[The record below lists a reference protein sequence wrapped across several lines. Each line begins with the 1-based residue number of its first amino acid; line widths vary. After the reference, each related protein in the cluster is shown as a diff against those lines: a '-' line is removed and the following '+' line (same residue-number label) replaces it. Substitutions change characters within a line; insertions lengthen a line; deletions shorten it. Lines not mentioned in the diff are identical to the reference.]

1 MDLLAS
7 FTKDL
12 KSIDPVDFV
21 ENNLTIKGKTF
32 KLKNCGRDYLH
43 EIYRYIAY
51 ESVKDNGVPLIV
63 VKGRQVEMSTT
74 ATCVGLYF
82 MASGMFDHATGL
94 HAFPLIKTA
103 SRYSAKAFDTM
114 VEESVDK
121 SIKKKQAGTKIAT
134 DGKIVKDHT
143 VLNAMWNQTQK
154 DFKQTNTLYIEGAGS
169 DGDRLRGMQIDFLLY
184 DEFQDWTRDA
194 FEVTREALSHSQ
206 FGPPGTGLEMY
217 FGTPKEAGSEFHERW
232 LMSDQRYYHL
242 KCPHCGE
249 YQRLTLDNFVKGYDV
264 QCVQCKELFD
274 KRLGISRGKW
284 IPHKPENSKR
294 MRGYHIDQLLVP
306 AITREAID
314 RKLEE
319 NSPRVNANEVFGE
332 FYSGAIDDIS
342 LAKVIDW
349 TAHNPDSKEL
359 LFPMFIDDHQTVMGI
374 DWGGRVSGEEDPGEG
389 SYTVV
394 TVLSKTFEGKYKL
407 EYAERLAVDKLDE
420 LIQRI
425 SMIIRKYNCQQ
436 VFADHGYGKDRI
448 DRLRD
453 TFGKHIKAVYT
464 GGTNLK
470 KGYSYNDE
478 VEMVTIDKHYVL
490 EEMFNFMQ
498 QYNFIFPC
506 KNEEKVDW
514 LWDHICGIEI
524 FSVEQAGMIRKR
536 FKKKRSTQPIDGL
549 MALAYAYVG
558 MRFNQTNGFTSHGAN
573 FNSKSKRNMPKP
585 LVNGGMGGLR
595 GRKST
600 ALQQAMGKRHRRQR
614 M

>member
-1 MDLLAS
+1 MDLFGS
-7 FTKDL
+7 FAKDL

-21 ENNLTIKGKTF
+21 ENNLTIKGKSF

-43 EIYRYIAY
+43 EIYRYIAF
-51 ESVKDNGVPLIV
+51 EAVKEDGVPIIV

-74 ATCVGLYF
+74 ATCIGLYF
-82 MASGMFDHATGL
+82 MASGMFDHTTGL

-121 SIKKKQAGTKIAT
+121 SIKKKKAGAKVTSSG
-134 DGKIVKDHT
+134 DIVKDHS
-143 VLNAMWNQTQK
+143 VLNQMWNQTQK
-154 DFKQTNTLYIEGAGS
+154 DFKATNTLYIEGAGA
-169 DGDRLRGMQIDFLLY
+169 DGDRLRGTQVDFLLY

-194 FEVTREALSHSQ
+194 FEVTRESLSHSL
-206 FGPPGTGLEMY
+206 FGPAGTGLEMY

-232 LMSDQRYYHL
+232 LQSDQRYYHL
-242 KCPHCGE
+242 GCPECGE
-249 YQRLTLDNFVKGYDV
+249 YQKLTLDNFIKGFEV
-264 QCVQCKELFD
+264 ECVSCKAHFD
-274 KRLGISRGKW
+274 KRIGVALGKW
-284 IPHKPENSKR
+284 IPHKPENTHKI
-294 MRGYHIDQLLVP
+294 RGYHVSQLLVP
-306 AITREAID
+306 TITREAID

-349 TAHNPDSKEL
+349 TMHNPDSKEL
-359 LFPMFIDDHQTVMGI
+359 IFPMIIDGYKTIMGI

-394 TVLSKTFEGKYKL
+394 TILSKTFEGKYKL
-407 EYAERLAVDKLDE
+407 EYAEKVEFDKLDD
-420 LIQRI
+420 LTKRI
-425 SMIIRKYNCQQ
+425 TLLARKYNCQSI
-436 VFADHGYGKDRI
+436 FADHGYGKDRI
-448 DRLRD
+448 DRLREE
-453 TFGKHIKAVYT
+453 FGDKVKAVYT

-478 VEMVTIDKHYVL
+478 IAMVTIDKHYAL

-498 QYNFIFPC
+498 QYNFIFPG
-506 KNEEKVDW
+506 KHEEKIDW
-514 LWDHICGIEI
+514 LWDHICGVEI
-524 FSVEQAGMIRKR
+524 YSVEQSGMIRKR

-549 MALAYAYVG
+549 MSLLYSYVG
-558 MRFNQTNGFTSHGAN
+558 MRYEQTNGFTSYSSN
-573 FNSKSKRNMPKP
+573 FKSKGKRNMPKP
-585 LVNGGMGGLR
+585 ILSGGGMKKGG
-595 GRKST
+595 SVF
-600 ALQQAMGKRHRRQR
+600 QQAMGKRHRRQR